1 MLTIALSWLVLGRMN
16 LNYRSCHIG
25 SIGYLGIDELPPKM
39 VMKLI
44 SVYIVSLLHLVY
56 ITVDKH

>member
-39 VMKLI
+39 VMTWGWCRWQLFF
-44 SVYIVSLLHLVY
+44 VNPR
-56 ITVDKH
+56 